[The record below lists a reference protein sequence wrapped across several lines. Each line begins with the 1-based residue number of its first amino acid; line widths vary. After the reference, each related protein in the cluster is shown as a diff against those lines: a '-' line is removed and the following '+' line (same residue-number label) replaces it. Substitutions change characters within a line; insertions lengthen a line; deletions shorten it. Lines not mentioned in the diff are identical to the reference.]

1 MSMMQRGLVIVYFK
15 SNSFALFLKQSS
27 LLIQE
32 IKNAKHHQLVSQE
45 SSIANVWALWIQIR
59 ELVFPLTGAYL
70 LSNLL
75 SLTGV
80 ILFH

>member
-1 MSMMQRGLVIVYFK
+1 MMQRGLVIVHFK
-15 SNSFALFLKQSS
+15 SNSFALFLEQSS
-27 LLIQE
+27 LLTQE

-45 SSIANVWALWIQIR
+45 SSIVNVRALWIQIR

>member
-15 SNSFALFLKQSS
+15 SNSFVLFLKQSS

-32 IKNAKHHQLVSQE
+32 IKNAKQHQLVSQE